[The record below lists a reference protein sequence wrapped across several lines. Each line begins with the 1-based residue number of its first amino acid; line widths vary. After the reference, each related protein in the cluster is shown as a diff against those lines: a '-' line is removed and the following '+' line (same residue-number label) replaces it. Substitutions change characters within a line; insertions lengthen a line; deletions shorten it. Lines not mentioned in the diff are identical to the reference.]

1 MPTIPPTYPARNNG
15 EQSPLCF
22 AFRFQFANIGAF
34 AAGAK
39 TGLRL
44 PARSFLRRVQL
55 YKTTAFNSA
64 TTDTLQFGVTQ
75 TGAELLAATTIQ
87 GTGYV
92 DLTAAAGLGMIAAAI
107 GEVDVWARYLQSGA
121 AATVGD
127 LTAILEYYP
136 EVNG

>member
-1 MPTIPPTYPARNNG
+1 MPTIPATFPARNSG
-15 EQSPLCF
+15 EQSGILF
-22 AFRFQFANIGAF
+22 AKRFQFADIGTF

-44 PARSFLRRVQL
+44 PARSFIRRIQF

-64 TTDTLQFGVTQ
+64 TTDTLQLGTTQ
-75 TGAELLAATTIQ
+75 TGADVLAATTIQ
-87 GTGYV
+87 GTGYA

-107 GEVDVWARYLQSGA
+107 GEFDLWMRYLQSGA

-127 LTAILEYYP
+127 MTFVLEYYP

>member
-1 MPTIPPTYPARNNG
+1 MTTIPPTFPARNNG
-15 EQSPLCF
+15 EQSPIGF

-39 TGLRL
+39 CGLRL
-44 PARSFLRRVQL
+44 PARSFISRIQF

-64 TTDTLQFGVTQ
+64 TTDTLQIGVTQ
-75 TGAELLAATTIQ
+75 TGAEILAATTIQ
-87 GTGYV
+87 GTGYA

-107 GEVDVWARYLQSGA
+107 GEVDLWVRYLQSGA

-127 LTAILEYYP
+127 MTLLLQYYP